1 MVDLL
6 WHPTDP
12 ARDLKRR
19 GGRRLGRMQD
29 GLARGGFEPI
39 VVKCI
44 ELFNNRFNERR
55 ITIYWARRT

>member
-1 MVDLL
+1 
-6 WHPTDP
+6 
-12 ARDLKRR
+12 
-19 GGRRLGRMQD
+19 MQD